1 MKRILFLI
9 SILVLATMACSV
21 TLNMPEKQETGP
33 SETIDINE
41 AAPSETPPEVVIQM
55 GAGKLELRGGGS
67 DALIEGTVEYNV
79 VAWKPEITRDGR
91 EVRISQGDMKRL
103 TVGANNNIINLWD
116 LRLGSMPLS
125 LTIEAGAYES
135 TLDLSGLALTSLR
148 IADGAAKTDVLF
160 DMPNPVEMDSFTYET
175 GASSIKLEGLG
186 FANFDE
192 MSFKGGAGNYTLDF
206 SGTLQRDADVYIDG
220 GLGNFTVIVPKD
232 TAARVLVEGGLKNV
246 SPQGT
251 WNVRNGEY
259 RTEGTG
265 PLLRIEVN
273 IGVGNLTL
281 ISE

>member
-1 MKRILFLI
+1 MKRIFYLI
-9 SILVLATMACSV
+9 AILILASLACSV
-21 TLNMPEKQETGP
+21 TVNMPEQQETGP

-41 AAPSETPPEVVIQM
+41 AAPAESPAEVVIQM
-55 GAGKLELRGGGS
+55 GAGQLELRGGGS
-67 DALIEGTVEYNV
+67 DALVEGMVEYNV
-79 VAWKPEITRDGR
+79 VAWKPDITRDGR

-103 TVGANNNIINLWD
+103 TVGANNNIVNRWD
-116 LRLGSMPLS
+116 LRLGSMPISLS
-125 LTIEAGAYES
+125 IEAGAYES
-135 TLDLSGLALTSLR
+135 TLDLSGLALTDVR
-148 IADGAAKTDVLF
+148 IADGASKTELFF
-160 DMPNPVEMDSFTYET
+160 DMPNPVEMDNFTYET

-186 FANFDE
+186 YANFDE

-206 SGTLQRDADVYIDG
+206 SGPLQRDANVYIDG

-251 WNVRNGEY
+251 WNVRSGEY